1 MITKFFEN
9 IFSQGGDVIILK
21 NADSCIFY
29 HFEFSEVFYLV
40 YYEMFDVSFS
50 KILVTVM
57 YCRIKY
63 EFFFE
68 SVTSSL
74 LL

>member
-1 MITKFFEN
+1 MLIVAF
-9 IFSQGGDVIILK
+9 
-21 NADSCIFY
+21 FY

-50 KILVTVM
+50 KTLVTVI

-63 EFFFE
+63 DFFFG

-74 LL
+74 LFLCRNDVIMTSF